1 MIPKFQDRGR
11 PRLSIHV
18 AIQFLTLCLVLFAAR
33 GAWAQANA
41 GVTGTV
47 TDQSGAV
54 IPNAN
59 VTITNEG
66 TSTSNKAVT
75 TGAGTYAFTG
85 LTPGVYSVTVE
96 KTGFKKAVQT
106 HVNVEVTVTS
116 TINFSLSNG
125 ATTETVQVEA
135 ESIALNTT
143 SPQLGSDRESV
154 V

>member
-66 TSTSNKAVT
+66 TSISNKRCKTSGAVREIMILGLLFNIT
-75 TGAGTYAFTG
+75 TLSTTAFT
-85 LTPGVYSVTVE
+85 V
-96 KTGFKKAVQT
+96 
-106 HVNVEVTVTS
+106 
-116 TINFSLSNG
+116 
-125 ATTETVQVEA
+125 
-135 ESIALNTT
+135 
-143 SPQLGSDRESV
+143 SPFLK
-154 V
+154 